1 MTTETGVWVV
11 IAVIAIG
18 TFAIRFSFL
27 YLFEYLETVPTGLE
41 RALRFVPAA
50 VLAALVFPAVVIVD
64 GTPAVSA
71 GNDRLLA
78 AALAAIVAWRT
89 ENILA
94 TIAVGL
100 LTLLALQA
108 LV

>member
-1 MTTETGVWVV
+1 MTSASTVWTAVAV
-11 IAVIAIG
+11 IAVG
-18 TFAIRFSFL
+18 TYFIRLSFL
-27 YLFEYLETVPTGLE
+27 YLFEYVESVPTGLE

-50 VLAALVFPAVVIVD
+50 VLAALVLPDVVVVD
-64 GTPAVSA
+64 GTPAVSL

-78 AALAAIVAWRT
+78 AGLAAIVAWRT

-100 LTLLALQA
+100 AALFALQA